1 MLSPSFLRSNLRWL
15 GAGFLLSFSSS
26 FGQTYFISLFSGDLR
41 AAFDLSHGGFGGLY
55 TLATLASAAT
65 LVWLG
70 KLADTQPLAR
80 LSAATITGLALTAL
94 AMAAVA
100 SPVML
105 VLVLF
110 GLRLFGQGLLSHL
123 CFTAM
128 ARWYNAQ
135 RGRAIAIAAMGFP
148 AGEAL
153 FPIDAVGLALWNGWR
168 ETWNVA
174 AGALILLALPLAH
187 ALLRQGRT
195 PRNPAPT
202 KAAGKCCRAT
212 GPAARCCAIRC
223 STP

>member
-41 AAFDLSHGGFGGLY
+41 ATFDLSHGGFGGLY

-80 LSAATITGLALTAL
+80 LSAATILGLALAAL
-94 AMAAVA
+94 AMAAVT
-100 SPVML
+100 SPIML

-128 ARWYNAQ
+128 GRWYNAQ
-135 RGRAIAIAAMGFP
+135 RGRAIAVAAMGFP
-148 AGEAL
+148 AGEATAA
-153 FPIDAVGLALWNGWR
+153 IASAVRARPVMVTAESRASGWVSASLPSQ
-168 ETWNVA
+168 TKVA
-174 AGALILLALPLAH
+174 ALP
-187 ALLRQGRT
+187 
-195 PRNPAPT
+195 
-202 KAAGKCCRAT
+202 KV
-212 GPAARCCAIRC
+212 ARV
-223 STP
+223 